1 MPFSRVATIACESAS
16 SVPLCSL
23 PARSR
28 TEYWNVVAM
37 SAYAFR
43 RSGPAAEPVEVFDV
57 VAFLHPGGM
66 SDLAALDQLGQ
77 ALVHRRHAELG
88 SRLQRGV
95 DLVRLALADEVA
107 DRRRGDQHL
116 ARRHSALS
124 IGRRAERLTDH
135 PLQRTRKLNADLLL
149 LVRRK
154 DVDDAVDR
162 LRRVLGVQGGQHQ
175 VTSLRGGQRPPRRL
189 VTWC

>member
-28 TEYWNVVAM
+28 TEYLNVVAM

-57 VAFLHPGGM
+57 VALLHADGM
-66 SDLAALDQLGQ
+66 CDLPALDQLRQ
-77 ALVHRRHAELG
+77 ALVHRGHAELC

-107 DRRRGDQHL
+107 DRRSGDQHL
-116 ARRHSALS
+116 ARRHS
-124 IGRRAERLTDH
+124 GDPQPH
-135 PLQRTRKLNADLLL
+135 PRGQ
-149 LVRRK
+149 
-154 DVDDAVDR
+154 DA
-162 LRRVLGVQGGQHQ
+162 
-175 VTSLRGGQRPPRRL
+175 
-189 VTWC
+189 

>member
-16 SVPLCSL
+16 SVPVWSL

-28 TEYWNVVAM
+28 TEYLNVVAM

-77 ALVHRRHAELG
+77 ALVHRRHAELC

-107 DRRRGDQHL
+107 DRRRSEQHL

-135 PLQRTRKLNADLLL
+135 PLCLLY
-149 LVRRK
+149 
-154 DVDDAVDR
+154 
-162 LRRVLGVQGGQHQ
+162 
-175 VTSLRGGQRPPRRL
+175 TSPSPR
-189 VTWC
+189 